1 VFGYAA
7 IFPPKMMGAIM
18 LGQGLSGSICN
29 LIRIICV
36 LILPPSSDP
45 SNNNDFVG
53 CLIYFSLASAILIL
67 CVVLFIANE
76 KTEYAK
82 FYLKKTQ
89 VAQ

>member
-1 VFGYAA
+1 
-7 IFPPKMMGAIM
+7 M
-18 LGQGLSGSICN
+18 CN
-29 LIRIICV
+29 AIRIICV
-36 LILPPSSDP
+36 IALPPSSDP
-45 SNNNDFVG
+45 SNNNDFIG

-89 VAQ
+89 IAQREERRSII